1 MKSQAPQFPNSQYIY
16 GAAKCQLLTMD
27 RSPFLPWTG
36 TNAQVV
42 FRSGLNPGKGV
53 KSKKKVYSE
62 LSWLQNA
69 LLSPPPLVINHAM
82 VDSAIKTDFDKW
94 EICHFANTVCT
105 MADGF
110 DRIVSSPL

>member
-42 FRSGLNPGKGV
+42 DYEVFKIDIDNGK
-53 KSKKKVYSE
+53 
-62 LSWLQNA
+62 
-69 LLSPPPLVINHAM
+69 
-82 VDSAIKTDFDKW
+82 
-94 EICHFANTVCT
+94 
-105 MADGF
+105 
-110 DRIVSSPL
+110 